1 MDREIKRL
9 LKLDK
14 IPSFKLNEEE
24 KQKLENWKK
33 AQKPVEIK
41 PKRKYTR
48 RKKTT
53 NEVKKEEKE
62 TSEIEVEKP
71 QYEFKH
77 ISELLGES

>member
-14 IPSFKLNEEE
+14 NPYFKMTAEEN
-24 KQKLENWKK
+24 KTLEEWKK

-41 PKRKYTR
+41 PRKTSR

-53 NEVKKEEKE
+53 NEVKELEKE
-62 TSEIEVEKP
+62 TGEIENIF
-71 QYEFKH
+71 Q
-77 ISELLGES
+77 ES

>member
-9 LKLDK
+9 LTLDR
-14 IPSFKLNEEE
+14 IPSFNLSQEE
-24 KQKLENWKK
+24 KAKLQAWKD

-53 NEVKKEEKE
+53 NEVNDSEKE
-62 TSEIEVEKP
+62 TGVIENITE
-71 QYEFKH
+71 
-77 ISELLGES
+77 ES